1 MPTHG
6 PQPITVVTIP
16 MPSGAAS
23 AAKQAA
29 PGTAGT
35 PSADVVS
42 IQGVAGGTPQPVS
55 LATLPA
61 LPAGAAVIGHVIVDS
76 APSTP
81 VTGTFFQATQPVS
94 LATLPALVAGAAV
107 IGHVI
112 SDTGSTTAV
121 TGNVAVT
128 NAGLTN
134 LDVALSTRTKPA
146 DQQHAIID
154 SGTTAVTQAT
164 GTNLH
169 TVVDSG
175 TITTVSTVSAARIVG
190 NAGATMDAAIG
201 GAAPT
206 NAQWHTNAPS
216 TASAAACSAGNAAAL
231 TVLNIKASAGNVYG
245 VTVVNKTASVIYLQF
260 YNTAGVPVLGTS
272 VISWIPIAASG
283 VLVIPPG
290 THALSSFATG
300 IGIGASTTPTSTG
313 TPATAPDVTVWF
325 K

>member
-61 LPAGAAVIGHVIVDS
+61 L
-76 APSTP
+76 
-81 VTGTFFQATQPVS
+81 
-94 LATLPALVAGAAV
+94 VAGAAV

-128 NAGLTN
+128 NAGLAN

-146 DQQHAIID
+146 DQQHTIID

-175 TITTVSTVSAARIVG
+175 TITTVSTVSAARMVG

-206 NAQWHTNAPS
+206 NAQWHTNAPA
-216 TASAAACSAGNAAAL
+216 TAAAAACSAGNAAAL

-313 TPATAPDVTVWF
+313 TPATAPDVTIWF